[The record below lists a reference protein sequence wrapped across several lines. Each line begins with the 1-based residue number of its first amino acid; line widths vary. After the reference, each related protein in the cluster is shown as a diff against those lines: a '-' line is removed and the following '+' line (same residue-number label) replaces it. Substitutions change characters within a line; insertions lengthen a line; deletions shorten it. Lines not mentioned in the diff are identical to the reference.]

1 MPITITKHTCTTE
14 GSKAFP
20 EAASGT
26 LDGVRIVG
34 NNGWCAFALTDS
46 LADSVDVP
54 SLDFD
59 IGEVD
64 LSTLHL
70 FGDSTV
76 AVIRY

>member
-1 MPITITKHTCTTE
+1 MPITITKHTCTAV

-54 SLDFD
+54 
-59 IGEVD
+59 
-64 LSTLHL
+64 
-70 FGDSTV
+70 
-76 AVIRY
+76 